1 MSLLARQ
8 DDELDFDPVLFTLF
22 VDKVIVSGTKRD
34 VHLRFVLADGS
45 EWEA

>member
-1 MSLLARQ
+1 MGLLERQ
-8 DDELDFDPVLFTLF
+8 DEELDFDPVLFALF

-34 VHLRFVLADGS
+34 VRLKFILGDGS